1 MTFIKICGITNTVD
15 ALEAADAGADVLG
28 FIGVP
33 GGPRYLTPTA
43 FAEISACLPIFVKR
57 VIVVQRPEDAAEY
70 LSEFVQHYENDP
82 DESGVR
88 RGAAW
93 RIKAFRMRDASTLAK
108 IASYPDS
115 VGAILLDTYHRSQ
128 LGGSGETFDWDLAI
142 QAKKLTDKPLILAG
156 GLTPD
161 NVKLALR
168 AVRPY
173 AVDVSSGVEES
184 PSLKDHAK
192 IKAFVR
198 AVREFDVEN

>member
-1 MTFIKICGITNTVD
+1 
-15 ALEAADAGADVLG
+15 
-28 FIGVP
+28 
-33 GGPRYLTPTA
+33 
-43 FAEISACLPIFVKR
+43 
-57 VIVVQRPEDAAEY
+57 
-70 LSEFVQHYENDP
+70 
-82 DESGVR
+82 
-88 RGAAW
+88 
-93 RIKAFRMRDASTLAK
+93 MRDASTLAE

-128 LGGSGETFDWDLAI
+128 LGGSGETFNWDLAI

-161 NVKLALR
+161 NVKLALQ

-173 AVDVSSGVEES
+173 AVDVSAGVEES
-184 PSLKDHAK
+184 PGLKDHAK

>member
-1 MTFIKICGITNTVD
+1 MTFIKICGITNAVD
-15 ALEAADAGADVLG
+15 ALEAAAAGADVLG

-33 GGPRYLTPTA
+33 GGPRTLTPA
-43 FAEISACLPIFVKR
+43 IFAEISASLPIFVKR
-57 VIVVQRPEDAAEY
+57 VVVVQHPEDAEDY
-70 LSEFVQHYENDP
+70 LSEFVQHYDDP
-82 DESGVR
+82 GVKTALR
-88 RGAAW
+88 RGASW
-93 RIKAFRMRDASTLAK
+93 RIRAFRMRDESTLAE
-108 IASYPDS
+108 IAAYPDA

-128 LGGSGETFDWDLAI
+128 LGGSGETFDWDLAA

-184 PSLKDHAK
+184 PGLKDHAK
-192 IKAFVR
+192 IKAFVQ
-198 AVREFDVEN
+198 AVREFDVEG